1 MSGLLIRVLSTGKTG
16 TKFLSNVFAD
26 QGYFSYHEN
35 LYLGEPYSA
44 VTQYLHML
52 SDLWK
57 KDREAYY
64 ALHSDFAD
72 PYVGAVAELLTPTP
86 GKGTRKWRSRLRD
99 RFGAREEKRG
109 YVIHT
114 AHNLTPAT
122 PLIERALEK
131 ASIESHTLIL
141 YRNPLKTIH
150 ALYLVEGKFAE
161 GQVAYR
167 MRPPSFSQG
176 DEGIFGAASVWANLY
191 QMAMDQSRHYGPDKF
206 RLLELERFSG
216 EINYAEEVFGFCG
229 LDFDGAKFARFSQQE
244 LSKPLRGA
252 KIDSVRNSHL
262 FHNPDFVF
270 SADEREIIRTR
281 ISEVLRDY
289 SIDWE
294 RCVDD
299 YVTFHG
305 KEKARL
311 GFESV

>member
-1 MSGLLIRVLSTGKTG
+1 MPGLLIRVLSTGKTG

-64 ALHSDFAD
+64 ALQSDFAE
-72 PYVGAVAELLTPTP
+72 PYVGAVAEVLAP
-86 GKGTRKWRSRLRD
+86 GPRKDAKKWRSRLRD
-99 RFGAREEKRG
+99 RFSAKEEKAR

-131 ASIESHTLIL
+131 AGIESRTLIL

-150 ALYLVEGKFAE
+150 ALYLVEGKFTE
-161 GQVAYR
+161 DQVAYR
-167 MRPPSFSQG
+167 MRPASFSEG
-176 DEGIFGAASVWANLY
+176 DEGILGAASVWANLY
-191 QMAMDQSRHYGPDKF
+191 QMAMDQRRHYGSEKF
-206 RLLELERFSG
+206 RLLELERFSNQLSYAQ
-216 EINYAEEVFGFCG
+216 EIFEFCG
-229 LDFDGAKFARFSQQE
+229 LGFDGAKFSRFSQQE
-244 LSKPLRGA
+244 LSKLLRAA
-252 KIDSVRNSHL
+252 KVDSARNSHL
-262 FHNPDFVF
+262 FHNPNFVF
-270 SADEREIIRTR
+270 SADEREIIHSR
-281 ISEVLRDY
+281 IGELLRDY

-294 RCVDD
+294 RCVED
-299 YVTFHG
+299 YVIFHG
-305 KEKARL
+305 KEKAKL
-311 GFESV
+311 GFESI